1 MEACQKEWQRPTKW
15 KSMILSKALKQSI
28 LSACGALKL
37 WLEDSDHHAAE
48 PLEEVQSKKPQMLL
62 DSHMLFGWELLRWH
76 FSPPHVDFFVQRG
89 FLMLDPVLSGTWLLD
104 VQSDFVADKATLERE
119 MLKIKD
125 EAKVLFC
132 PLHGEG
138 HWSLLVLMQPV
149 AAGDKAAVHYFDSM
163 ASDTEKAQINALKA
177 QQLLKHLLQDDNAVL
192 PEKEVTQMQ
201 ESDDC
206 GFWVLAFI
214 LEILAL
220 FRNEGPR
227 SRGQTKIQV
236 ANLKGFL
243 ASWTSI
249 LKAEQN
255 KSMKDLEKKQAKLN
269 EELESLKKKAVAMA
283 KSVKDTALAASEAE
297 KLADA
302 VYNKNKVPDLS
313 DLPESAKQAIL
324 KISEMGNPGV
334 CSRCRWTSGCLSCSV
349 EKAEKYHL
357 NVLRH
362 SLGLAKLCQGL
373 IFC

>member
-249 LKAEQN
+249 LKAEHTYIHPYIHTYIHTY
-255 KSMKDLEKKQAKLN
+255 LTLHYIT
-269 EELESLKKKAVAMA
+269 L
-283 KSVKDTALAASEAE
+283 
-297 KLADA
+297 
-302 VYNKNKVPDLS
+302 
-313 DLPESAKQAIL
+313 
-324 KISEMGNPGV
+324 
-334 CSRCRWTSGCLSCSV
+334 
-349 EKAEKYHL
+349 H
-357 NVLRH
+357 
-362 SLGLAKLCQGL
+362 
-373 IFC
+373 

>member
-1 MEACQKEWQRPTKW
+1 
-15 KSMILSKALKQSI
+15 
-28 LSACGALKL
+28 
-37 WLEDSDHHAAE
+37 
-48 PLEEVQSKKPQMLL
+48 
-62 DSHMLFGWELLRWH
+62 
-76 FSPPHVDFFVQRG
+76 
-89 FLMLDPVLSGTWLLD
+89 
-104 VQSDFVADKATLERE
+104 

-149 AAGDKAAVHYFDSM
+149 AEGDKAAVHYFDSL

-236 ANLKGFL
+236 TNLKGFL

-255 KSMKDLEKKQAKLN
+255 KYMKDLEKKQAKLN

-302 VYNKNKVPDLS
+302 VYNENKVPDLS
-313 DLPESAKQAIL
+313 DCLNLP
-324 KISEMGNPGV
+324 N
-334 CSRCRWTSGCLSCSV
+334 RR
-349 EKAEKYHL
+349 
-357 NVLRH
+357 
-362 SLGLAKLCQGL
+362 
-373 IFC
+373 F

>member
-89 FLMLDPVLSGTWLLD
+89 FLMLDPILSGTWLLD

-236 ANLKGFL
+236 TNLKGFL
-243 ASWTSI
+243 ASWASI

-255 KSMKDLEKKQAKLN
+255 KSMKDLERKQAKLN
-269 EELESLKKKAVAMA
+269 EELETLKKKAVAMA

-302 VYNKNKVPDLS
+302 VYNKNKVPTFLICLN
-313 DLPESAKQAIL
+313 LP
-324 KISEMGNPGV
+324 N
-334 CSRCRWTSGCLSCSV
+334 R
-349 EKAEKYHL
+349 
-357 NVLRH
+357 
-362 SLGLAKLCQGL
+362 
-373 IFC
+373 